1 MTLPSVSEV
10 IEFNKIRELYIRF
23 LLSTGSVH
31 GDDYFLIFE
40 NVFREPVRPDE
51 RVISKNFI
59 HMLEGFA
66 QHGTAIYAD
75 CVFPNNVNQK
85 QFQLVAIKRD
95 KCENLQVDRYPEIVN
110 NFSVKVEL

>member
-1 MTLPSVSEV
+1 MT
-10 IEFNKIRELYIRF
+10 ELNVFKGKDYGIIYILF
-23 LLSTGSVH
+23 STGSVH

-40 NVFREPVRPDE
+40 NVFRDPVRPDE

-59 HMLEGFA
+59 NMLEGFV
-66 QHGTAIYAD
+66 QHGTAVYAD

-95 KCENLQVDRYPEIVN
+95 KCDNLQVDRYPAILN
-110 NFSVKVEL
+110 NYSIKVEL